1 MNNNKKLIIVV
12 IGFFCFAIF
21 LVSAYFGYDSLSSE
35 YSKKNISNETDKSE
49 NVKIQNGDSTKES
62 AKVMAKDFVVY
73 DEDLNEVKLSDY
85 KGTPV
90 VLNFW
95 ASWCPPCKSE
105 MPSFNEMS
113 KKYSKDKVAILMV
126 NLTDGQ
132 RETMSTAK
140 QFIKDNNYNMKVLFD
155 NKMNAANSY
164 NISAIPRTIFIDKD
178 GYIVKDD
185 SGAIT
190 KEELESQ
197 IKLLLKWLSHRNSK
211 KIKL

>member
-21 LVSAYFGYDSLSSE
+21 LVSAYFGYDSLSSV
-35 YSKKNISNETDKSE
+35 YSKKNISNKTDKSE

-62 AKVMAKDFVVY
+62 ARVMAKDFVVY
-73 DEDLNEVKLSDY
+73 DEDINEVKLSDY

-113 KKYSKDKVAILMV
+113 KKYSKDKVVILMI

-132 RETMSTAK
+132 RETMDTAK
-140 QFIKDNNYNMKVLFD
+140 QFIK
-155 NKMNAANSY
+155 
-164 NISAIPRTIFIDKD
+164 
-178 GYIVKDD
+178 
-185 SGAIT
+185 
-190 KEELESQ
+190 
-197 IKLLLKWLSHRNSK
+197 
-211 KIKL
+211 KIIII

>member
-35 YSKKNISNETDKSE
+35 YSKKNISNETNKSE

-197 IKLLLKWLSHRNSK
+197 IKLLLK
-211 KIKL
+211 

>member
-1 MNNNKKLIIVV
+1 MNNNKKLILVV

-21 LVSAYFGYDSLSSE
+21 LVSAYFGYDSLSSK
-35 YSKKNISNETDKSE
+35 YSKKNISNETEKSE
-49 NVKIQNGDSTKES
+49 NEDSTKGS
-62 AKVMAKDFVVY
+62 NKDKVMAKDFVVY
-73 DEDLNEVKLSDY
+73 DENLNEVKLSDY

-113 KKYSKDKVAILMV
+113 KKYSKDKVAILMI

-140 QFIKDNNYNMKVLFD
+140 QFIKNNNYNMKVLFD
-155 NKMNAANSY
+155 SKMNAANIY
-164 NISAIPRTIFIDKD
+164 NVSAIPRTVFIDKD
-178 GYIVKDD
+178 GYIVEDNHA
-185 SGAIT
+185 GVIT

-197 IKLLLKWLSHRNSK
+197 IKLL
-211 KIKL
+211 IK

>member
-49 NVKIQNGDSTKES
+49 NVKIQNGDSTKGL

-197 IKLLLKWLSHRNSK
+197 IKLLLK
-211 KIKL
+211 